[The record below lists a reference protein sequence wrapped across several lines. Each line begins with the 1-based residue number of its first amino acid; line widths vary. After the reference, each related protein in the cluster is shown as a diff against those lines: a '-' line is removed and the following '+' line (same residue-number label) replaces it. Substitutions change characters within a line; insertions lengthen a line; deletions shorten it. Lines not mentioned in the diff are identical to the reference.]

1 VREECLN
8 KILIL
13 GERHLHRV
21 LIAYIDYY
29 NEARPHQGLDQQCP
43 VPAVRSMER
52 DGSIER
58 RDILGGVLH
67 DYYRRA
73 A

>member
-1 VREECLN
+1 MREECLDT
-8 KILIL
+8 ILIL
-13 GERHLHRV
+13 GERHLRRV
-21 LIAYIDYY
+21 LTTYGAYY
-29 NEARPHQGLDQQCP
+29 NTARPHQGLDQRRP
-43 VPAVRSMER
+43 IPLENAAR
-52 DGSIER
+52 DGPIQR